1 MSKEKRLKFMNYAKG
16 NTTRLKDK
24 LLTKYYRDFSNDSNL
39 LNNAI
44 NENNFDISKV
54 VNKSDKPMTSI
65 VRGLKR
71 SRLLSTNS
79 KTYYSYYGIIKG
91 KRGLSP
97 SWLPKY
103 TIQDTYYNGRTQ
115 SEYKLTKKQIKV
127 DDKNLPN
134 EIIDNNVR
142 KERNKLFLTRYNNL
156 SLKLVSN
163 SQLKFEGYY
172 KAINQ

>member
-1 MSKEKRLKFMNYAKG
+1 MSKEKRLKFMSYAKG
-16 NTTRLKDK
+16 NASRLKDK
-24 LLTKYYRDFSNDSNL
+24 LLTKYYQDFSNDSKL

-44 NENNFDISKV
+44 NENNFDISKI
-54 VNKSDKPMTSI
+54 VNKSDKPMTSM
-65 VRGLKR
+65 VKGLKR
-71 SRLLSTNS
+71 SRLLNTNS

-103 TIQDTYYNGRTQ
+103 TIQDTYYSGKTQ
-115 SEYKLTKKQIKV
+115 CEYKLAKKLIKV
-127 DDKNLPN
+127 DDKALSN

-142 KERNKLFLTRYNNL
+142 KERNKLFLTRYDNL
-156 SLKLVSN
+156 SLKLVNN
-163 SQLKFEGYY
+163 SQLKFERYY

>member
-1 MSKEKRLKFMNYAKG
+1 MSKEKRLKFMSYAKG
-16 NTTRLKDK
+16 NVSRLKDK
-24 LLTKYYRDFSNDSNL
+24 LLTKYYQDFSNDSKL

-44 NENNFDISKV
+44 NENNFDINKV
-54 VNKSDKPMTSI
+54 INKSDKPMTSI
-65 VRGLKR
+65 VKGLKR
-71 SRLLSTNS
+71 SRLLNTNS

-115 SEYKLTKKQIKV
+115 NEYKLTKKQIKV

-134 EIIDNNVR
+134 EIIDDNVR

-163 SQLKFEGYY
+163 SQLKFEEYY

>member
-1 MSKEKRLKFMNYAKG
+1 MSKEKRLKFMSYARG
-16 NTTRLKDK
+16 NATRLKDR
-24 LLTKYYRDFSNDSNL
+24 LLTKFYQDFSNDSKL

-54 VNKSDKPMTSI
+54 VNNSDKPMTSM

-71 SRLLSTNS
+71 SRLLNTNS

-103 TIQDTYYNGRTQ
+103 TIQDTYYNGKTQ
-115 SEYKLTKKQIKV
+115 SEYKLTKKPLKV
-127 DDKNLPN
+127 DSKNLSN
-134 EIIDNNVR
+134 EIINDDVR
-142 KERNKLFLTRYNNL
+142 KTRNKLFLTRYDNL
-156 SLKLVSN
+156 SLKLVNN
-163 SQLKFEGYY
+163 SRLKFEGYY